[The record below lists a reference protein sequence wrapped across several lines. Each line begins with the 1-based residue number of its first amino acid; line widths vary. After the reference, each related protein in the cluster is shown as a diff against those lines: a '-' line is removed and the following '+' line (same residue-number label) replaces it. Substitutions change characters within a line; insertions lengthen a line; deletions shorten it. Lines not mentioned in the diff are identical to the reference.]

1 MKKVTKEQAIWI
13 LMRYFV
19 STETDFSSNITEYL
33 PLSTTVSDYLFSVY
47 FRSIHF
53 YKYMNSNVFHYVLHN
68 AS

>member
-19 STETDFSSNITEYL
+19 STETDFSSNFTEYL
-33 PLSTTVSDYLFSVY
+33 PLSTRVSDYLFSVY

-53 YKYMNSNVFHYVLHN
+53 YKYMNINVFHYALHN